1 MGPALVAGG
10 NAESAVASSD
20 EPLDVDALLRNTSGT
35 EELTLQGVNFLSKG
49 FFPFLMP
56 FGHFIAP

>member
-1 MGPALVAGG
+1 MGPALVFSG

-35 EELTLQGVNFLSKG
+35 EADSPGVNFLSKG
-49 FFPFLMP
+49 FFLF
-56 FGHFIAP
+56 

>member
-1 MGPALVAGG
+1 MAGWDQHWFSG

-35 EELTLQGVNFLSKG
+35 EADSPGCK
-49 FFPFLMP
+49 FPK
-56 FGHFIAP
+56 